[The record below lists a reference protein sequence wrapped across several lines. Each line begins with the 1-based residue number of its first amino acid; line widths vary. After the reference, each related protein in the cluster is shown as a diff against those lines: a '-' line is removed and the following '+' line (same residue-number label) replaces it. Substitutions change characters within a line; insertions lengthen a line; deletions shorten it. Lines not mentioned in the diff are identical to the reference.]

1 MNART
6 RHLFR
11 PADDAKLA
19 KLWAQQSLTIRQ
31 IAEQMGWPERRVKA
45 RASHLRK
52 QGQDLPDRRFDAG
65 MARVSS
71 YGQPDEAPAQQPVT
85 VASVSGG
92 LLTLKAYASIADWRA
107 RRNATRS
114 VTPIDAPAAPHLGLY
129 RALLPCG
136 QRAAWVSVIPCHA
149 DRASLPGLGAQL
161 YASGSGSPAALCAG
175 LA

>member
-1 MNART
+1 VNTRT

-31 IAEQMGWPERRVKA
+31 IADQMGWPERRVKA

-52 QGQDLPDRRFDAG
+52 QGRELPDRRFDAG
-65 MARVSS
+65 MTWRVNHA
-71 YGQPDEAPAQQPVT
+71 GPDDAPATQPVT

-92 LLTLKAYASIADWRA
+92 VLTLKAYASTADWRA
-107 RRNATRS
+107 RRNATRT
-114 VTPIDAPAAPHLGLY
+114 VVPIDVPAAPHLGVY

-136 QRAAWVSVIPCHA
+136 QRSAWVSVIPCHA
-149 DRASLPGLGAQL
+149 DRATLPGLGAQIH
-161 YASGSGSPAALCAG
+161 ASGSGSPAALCAG
-175 LA
+175 LV